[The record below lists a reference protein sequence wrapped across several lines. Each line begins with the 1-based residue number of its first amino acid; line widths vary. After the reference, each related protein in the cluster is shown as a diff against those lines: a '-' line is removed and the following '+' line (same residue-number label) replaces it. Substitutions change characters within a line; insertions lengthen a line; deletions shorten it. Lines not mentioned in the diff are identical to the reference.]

1 MAGVRHRA
9 APYLSSTPMSYSYPR
24 RLARCAVDTYTMP
37 HQVSISCPHPKNDLH
52 LSAAL
57 LRGILHL
64 ANTSRGDLCEREG
77 ISCAAGCV
85 GLQPYG
91 GLYNNAADGTGLRTA
106 AARRDQRG
114 RPGTGDRDTEV
125 MRWRTAWIRY
135 RTAAIPALRCW

>member
-1 MAGVRHRA
+1 MILFR
-9 APYLSSTPMSYSYPR
+9 PYVLLLSLSLGQMRGGCLYYASP
-24 RLARCAVDTYTMP
+24 DI
-37 HQVSISCPHPKNDLH
+37 SILPASGKSDLH

-64 ANTSRGDLCEREG
+64 ANTSRGDLREREG
-77 ISCAAGCV
+77 ISCAAGCL

-91 GLYNNAADGTGLRTA
+91 GLYDNAADRAGLRTA

-114 RPGTGDRDTEV
+114 RPGTGDRDAEV
-125 MRWRTAWIRY
+125 VRWLTAWIRY